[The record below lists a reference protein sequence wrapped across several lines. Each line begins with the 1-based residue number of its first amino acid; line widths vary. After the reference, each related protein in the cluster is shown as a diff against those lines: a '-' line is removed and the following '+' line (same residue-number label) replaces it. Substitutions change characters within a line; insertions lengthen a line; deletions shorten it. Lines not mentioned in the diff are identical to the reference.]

1 MHKYFSPVLLAALG
15 LVPLLSCAA
24 PMSDVS
30 RRGEVAYLDTSINPG
45 SSPEKTREN
54 FSSGCAWDESL
65 SIDEALELAL
75 CANPNLFRARA
86 NIEIQKHKVAA
97 ARSAYLPSLYLN
109 SDVLKDV
116 EAANEQ
122 SSWGSSLNLSWLLL
136 DFGGRRGS
144 VEENNSLLLSAVL
157 AQDSESLSL
166 VSDVSRDYFAVAAA
180 KGVIVSSLDNESA
193 AKESFLA
200 AQAKYIAGVGARADL
215 LQAQTAHSEAILD
228 RVRAQGNY
236 QKAVAQLT
244 YTLGVDPGAKIAI
257 DKLDES
263 VFSDDLNKSLELL
276 IQKAAAQ
283 HPSVLS
289 ARAQL
294 EASRFHLQTV
304 ISEGKPS
311 LSFVSSYSEKRYTQ
325 ENSKD
330 YNAMEVGL
338 KLTFPLFEGF
348 RNSSRVS
355 EAYENIQLQEALL
368 RQAEL
373 SVTNAIWVNYSDLK
387 TENESINIAKSLV
400 RSAEESS
407 GVAKGRYRAGVGSII
422 ELLNA
427 QTALANANQQYVQSL
442 ARWRAARIR
451 LAASVGVLV
460 RNDQNI
466 SM

>member
-1 MHKYFSPVLLAALG
+1 MYKYLSPVLLTV
-15 LVPLLSCAA
+15 LVILPSFSCAEQV
-24 PMSDVS
+24 SDFY
-30 RRGEVAYLDTSINPG
+30 RPGEVGYLNASKKRNGITETTKG
-45 SSPEKTREN
+45 N
-54 FSSGCAWDESL
+54 FSFGCAWDESL

-75 CANPNLFRARA
+75 CANPKLSQARV
-86 NIEIQKHKVAA
+86 NIEIQKHKLSAA
-97 ARSAYLPSLYLN
+97 KSAYLPSLYLN
-109 SDVLKDV
+109 SEALKDV
-116 EAANEQ
+116 AASNEKAL
-122 SSWGSSLNLSWLLL
+122 WDSSLNLSWLLL
-136 DFGGRRGS
+136 DFGGRHGS
-144 VEENNSLLLSAVL
+144 VEENRSLLLSAVL
-157 AQDSESLSL
+157 AQDSETLSL
-166 VSDVSRDYFAVAAA
+166 VSDVSRDYFSVAAA
-180 KGVIVSSLDNESA
+180 RGVIDSSLDNESA

-236 QKAVAQLT
+236 QKAVAQLA
-244 YTLGVDPGAKIAI
+244 YTLGVDQGSKIVI

-263 VFSDDLNKSLELL
+263 VFSDDLSKSLDLL
-276 IQKAAAQ
+276 IQDAIAQ

-294 EASRFHLQTV
+294 EASKFHLQTA

-311 LSFVSSYSEKRYTQ
+311 LSFVSSYSEKRYAQ
-325 ENSKD
+325 EYAKDFNS
-330 YNAMEVGL
+330 MEVGL
-338 KLTFPLFEGF
+338 KLSFPLFEGF
-348 RNSSRVS
+348 RNSARIS
-355 EAYENIQLQEALL
+355 EAYESIQLQEALL

-373 SVTNAIWVNYSDLK
+373 NVTNAIWINYSDLK

-451 LAASVGVLV
+451 LAASVGILV
-460 RNDQNI
+460 RDNHMK

>member
-1 MHKYFSPVLLAALG
+1 MYKYLTPVLLTAL
-15 LVPLLSCAA
+15 VVFPSLSRAEEA
-24 PMSDVS
+24 SDF
-30 RRGEVAYLDTSINPG
+30 YNPG
-45 SSPEKTREN
+45 ERGYLNAPIKRNGIPETTNGN
-54 FSSGCAWDESL
+54 FSFGCTWDDSL

-75 CANPNLFRARA
+75 CANPKLSQARA
-86 NIEIQKHKVAA
+86 NIEIQKHKLTAA
-97 ARSAYLPSLYLN
+97 KSAYLPNLSLN
-109 SDVLKDV
+109 SEALKDV
-116 EAANEQ
+116 AASNEK
-122 SSWGSSLNLSWLLL
+122 SLWDSSLNLSWLLL
-136 DFGGRRGS
+136 DFGGRQGS
-144 VEENNSLLLSAVL
+144 VEENRSLLLSAVL
-157 AQDSESLSL
+157 SQDSESLSL
-166 VSDVSRDYFAVAAA
+166 VSDVSRDYFSVAAA
-180 KGVIVSSLDNESA
+180 RGVIDSSLDNESA

-200 AQAKYIAGVGARADL
+200 AQAKYVAGVGARADL
-215 LQAQTAHSEAILD
+215 LQAQTAHSEAVLD

-236 QKAVAQLT
+236 QKAVAQLA
-244 YTLGVDPGAKIAI
+244 YTLGVDQGSKIEI

-263 VFSDDLNKSLELL
+263 VFSDDLSKSLDSL
-276 IQKAAAQ
+276 IQEAIAQ

-294 EASRFHLQTV
+294 EASKFHLQTV

-311 LSFVSSYSEKRYTQ
+311 LSFVSSYSEKRYAQ
-325 ENSKD
+325 KNAEDFNS
-330 YNAMEVGL
+330 MEVGL
-338 KLTFPLFEGF
+338 KLSFPLFEGF
-348 RNSSRVS
+348 RNSARVS
-355 EAYENIQLQEALL
+355 EAYESIKLQESLL

-373 SVTNAIWVNYSDLK
+373 NVTNAIWVNYSDLK
-387 TENESINIAKSLV
+387 TENESTNIAKSLV

-460 RNDQNI
+460 RDSHMK

>member
-1 MHKYFSPVLLAALG
+1 MYKYLSPLLAVLVLL
-15 LVPLLSCAA
+15 PLFCRAEQV
-24 PMSDVS
+24 SDFS
-30 RRGEVAYLDTSINPG
+30 RSGEVGYLDG
-45 SSPEKTREN
+45 STKRSGIPEKKKEN
-54 FSSGCAWDESL
+54 FSFGCKWDESL

-75 CANPNLFRARA
+75 CANPKLSEARA
-86 NIEIQKHKVAA
+86 NVQIQKHKLAA
-97 ARSAYLPSLYLN
+97 AKSAYLPTLYLN
-109 SDVLKDV
+109 SEGLKDV
-116 EAANEQ
+116 VASNEK
-122 SSWGSSLNLSWLLL
+122 SSWDSSLNISWLLL
-136 DFGGRRGS
+136 DFGGRHGS
-144 VEENNSLLLSAVL
+144 VEENRSLLLSAVL
-157 AQDSESLSL
+157 AQDADSLSL
-166 VSDVSRDYFAVAAA
+166 VSDVSRDYFSVAAA
-180 KGVIVSSLDNESA
+180 KGVIDSSLNNESA

-200 AQAKYIAGVGARADL
+200 AQAKYVAGVGARADL

-236 QKAVAQLT
+236 QKALAQLA
-244 YTLGVDPGAKIAI
+244 YTLGVDPGAEITI
-257 DKLDES
+257 DTLDES

-276 IQKAAAQ
+276 IREATAL
-283 HPSVLS
+283 HPSVRS

-294 EASRFHLQTV
+294 EASKFHLQTV

-311 LSFVSSYSEKRYTQ
+311 LSFVSSYSEKRYIQ
-325 ENSKD
+325 ENAKD
-330 YNAMEVGL
+330 FNSMEVGL
-338 KLTFPLFEGF
+338 KLSFPLFEGF
-348 RNSSRVS
+348 RNNSRIS

-373 SVTNAIWVNYSDLK
+373 NVTNSIWVNYSELK

-460 RNDQNI
+460 RNDQRI